1 LPSNVGYV
9 KPWSELLYFNFTVT
23 FCTLMPSGI
32 LSVIVYLVAFLSIVT
47 ITIHVSVP
55 SYPESV
61 VFTYVSAVLLF
72 PSLLTID
79 DLISFVVLK
88 ESFALTFQKFTLF
101 LNSSSPPAE

>member
-1 LPSNVGYV
+1 
-9 KPWSELLYFNFTVT
+9 
-23 FCTLMPSGI
+23 MPSGI